1 MRNARLTLA
10 AAIVGL
16 SAIVSGAFITSTKV
30 AFEPGQPEPSAGVH
44 RAVALLAIGLMCG
57 TIIAR
62 KPTVARKPTG
72 AERTAASAA
81 LASLIASAA
90 TGWNPSLSPS
100 AAVCHAAFA
109 HLFTA
114 SITATLVMTTSSWNR
129 TPVRLAVGSWSALR
143 PAAIAAPAAVFGQ
156 IVLGALYR
164 HELTGVMP
172 HMLGAMVVALL
183 TMAVSAIVLQHFS
196 ESPDLR
202 RAATLLISAVLLQVC
217 LGIAV
222 FTMLLLNVRDTK
234 AFVWLATAH
243 VTTGTLVL
251 ASSVVMAMQLLR
263 CLSLAASVR

>member
-1 MRNARLTLA
+1 MRNVRLTLA
-10 AAIVGL
+10 AAMVGL
-16 SAIVSGAFITSTKV
+16 IAIVSGAFITSTKV
-30 AFEPGQPEPSAGVH
+30 AFEPSQPEPSAGAH
-44 RAVALLAIGLMCG
+44 RAVALLAIGLMCV
-57 TIIAR
+57 TIAAR
-62 KPTVARKPTG
+62 RPAG
-72 AERTAASAA
+72 AERVATFAA

-90 TGWNPSLSPS
+90 TGWTPALSPA

-114 SITATLVMTTSSWNR
+114 SITATLVMTISSWNR
-129 TPVRLAVGSWSALR
+129 TPVRLVAGSWSALR
-143 PAAIAAPAAVFGQ
+143 PAAIAAPGAVFGQ

-196 ESPDLR
+196 ESPDLK

-222 FTMLLLNVRDTK
+222 FTMLLLNVRDSE
-234 AFVWLATAH
+234 AFLWLATAH

-251 ASSVVMAMQLLR
+251 AASVLMAMQVAR
-263 CLSLAASVR
+263 CLSPAESVR

>member
-1 MRNARLTLA
+1 MRKARLTLV

-30 AFEPGQPEPSAGVH
+30 AFEPGRPEPGADAH
-44 RAVALLAIGLMCG
+44 RAVALLAIGLMCAA
-57 TIIAR
+57 IFAR
-62 KPTVARKPTG
+62 KPAVARKLAGT
-72 AERTAASAA
+72 ERTAAFAA

-90 TGWNPSLSPS
+90 TGWNPPLSPN

-114 SITATLVMTTSSWNR
+114 SITMTLVMTISSWNR
-129 TPVRLAVGSWSALR
+129 TPVRLAAGPWSALR
-143 PAAIAAPAAVFGQ
+143 PAAIAAPGAVFGQ

-172 HMLGAMVVALL
+172 HMLGAMIVALL

-196 ESPDLR
+196 ESRDLK

-222 FTMLLLNVRDTK
+222 FSMLLLNVRDTE
-234 AFVWLATAH
+234 AFIWLATAH

-251 ASSVVMAMQLLR
+251 GASVVMAMQLMTSR
-263 CLSLAASVR
+263 ISAVR